1 MPKKFC
7 HNFTHMFSPWV
18 SDAFYLVLKT
28 FVKSFF
34 VFLSDFIQLFED
46 VFLAES
52 PEFGT
57 DSYSKNS
64 SSWNFAPGKNDY
76 FIFMK

>member
-1 MPKKFC
+1 MG
-7 HNFTHMFSPWV
+7 
-18 SDAFYLVLKT
+18 LVCFLSSIENVCKE
-28 FVKSFF
+28 FF

-76 FIFMK
+76 FIFIK